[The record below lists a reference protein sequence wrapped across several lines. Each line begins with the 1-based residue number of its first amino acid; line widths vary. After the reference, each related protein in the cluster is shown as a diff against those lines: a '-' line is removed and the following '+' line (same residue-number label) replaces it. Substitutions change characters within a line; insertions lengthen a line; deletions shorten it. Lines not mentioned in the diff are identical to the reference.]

1 VQDGK
6 IYNEILLDNL
16 VNGVIAV
23 NAEGCVTVFNREAQR
38 VTGLLFEEAINRPLT
53 CLPTPLAEPIR
64 HILGHG
70 QRMLNRE
77 IHLTHHHAEV
87 TVRAGGTVFK
97 SHTGK
102 ILGALLVFS
111 DITDI
116 KKLESQVRRADRLAS
131 IGTLSAGMAHEI
143 KNPLVALKAFTQML
157 PERYNDEDFRN
168 TFSNL
173 VHHEV
178 ERIDTIVN
186 QLLEFS
192 RPSKPD
198 LVRVALHPVIKHSL
212 KLVSEEALK
221 RQIKLENQFEAENDV
236 IMADRHQLQQ
246 VLLNFLL
253 NAMDSM
259 AENGRLMVTT
269 AVVEGQYS
277 PTGADVAPRPYIRL
291 DIADTGCGI
300 AQDALPH
307 IFDPFFTTKSNGTGL
322 GLTVAHGII
331 QEHGG
336 MIDVESRV
344 GQGTVFHIFFPLQT
358 KAAIDTPLTT

>member
-23 NAEGCVTVFNREAQR
+23 NAEGIVTVFNREAQR
-38 VTGLLFEEAINRPLT
+38 VTGLRFEEAANRPLSG
-53 CLPTPLAEPIR
+53 LPAPLAEPIR

-77 IHLTHHHAEV
+77 IHLFGHHAEV

-102 ILGALLVFS
+102 VLGALLVFS
-111 DITDI
+111 DISDM
-116 KKLESQVRRADRLAS
+116 KKMEAQIRRADRLAS

-157 PERYNDEDFRN
+157 PERYNDEDFRQ
-168 TFSNL
+168 TFSTL

-192 RPSKPD
+192 RPAKPN
-198 LVRVALHPVIKHSL
+198 LVRVDLHPVITNSL
-212 KLVSEEALK
+212 KLVSEEAFK
-221 RQIKLENQFEAENDV
+221 RHIKVESKLAAVNDAV
-236 IMADRHQLQQ
+236 MADRHQVQQ
-246 VLLNFLL
+246 VLLNLLL

-259 AENGRLMVTT
+259 TAKGCLVVTT
-269 AVVEGQYS
+269 TVVEGQYS
-277 PTGADVAPRPYIRL
+277 PTGADLAPRPYLRL
-291 DIADTGCGI
+291 DIADTGSGI
-300 AQDALPH
+300 AQDVLPH
-307 IFDPFFTTKSNGTGL
+307 IFDPFFTTKSSGTGL

-331 QEHGG
+331 MEHGG
-336 MIDVESRV
+336 MIDVESQM
-344 GQGTVFHIFFPLQT
+344 GQGTIFHIFFPLLT
-358 KAAIDTPLTT
+358 KAAITAPTTT